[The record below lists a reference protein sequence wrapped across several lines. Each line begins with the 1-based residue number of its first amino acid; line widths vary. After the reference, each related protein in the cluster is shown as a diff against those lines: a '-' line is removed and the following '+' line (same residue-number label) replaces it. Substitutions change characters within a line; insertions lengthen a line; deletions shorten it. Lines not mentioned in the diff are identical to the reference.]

1 MAWIHAVPTKPV
13 GARRKK
19 RGKLFLAEQVAG
31 ARGARLIL
39 PSTEG
44 ACMFRRSTITV
55 AAIAAC
61 GVTLALGA
69 SVVVLPRFVH
79 PLADVAPAA
88 EQPSPPK
95 ISPRPIPHKFMRPMP
110 NAP

>member
-1 MAWIHAVPTKPV
+1 
-13 GARRKK
+13 
-19 RGKLFLAEQVAG
+19 
-31 ARGARLIL
+31 
-39 PSTEG
+39 
-44 ACMFRRSTITV
+44 MFRRSTITV

-79 PLADVAPAA
+79 PLAGVAPMV

-95 ISPRPIPHKFMRPMP
+95 VSPRQIPHKFMRPIP
-110 NAP
+110 TAP